1 MKFISQPPPML
12 PPPMPPPARP
22 AAAAATAADSANK
35 KKARV
40 GRVPNSVPISPSLF
54 LSTVL
59 PKRDEADSLRAP
71 LRRGGGGSN
80 FWIEREAGDLL

>member
-1 MKFISQPPPML
+1 MNWRMTPHPPKAHT
-12 PPPMPPPARP
+12 PALAD
-22 AAAAATAADSANK
+22 AAAAADSANK